1 MLANITHLL
10 PTLAIAIAINVLL
23 GLYNNISID
32 KCDFD
37 WKVLVNGVI
46 KAAIVAASF
55 MGIAYAFDST
65 DLSAIGVTP
74 DLIMNSAIILY
85 MGKAVQNLIKILG
98 VTNINVNN
106 SDNDSVG

>member
-1 MLANITHLL
+1 MFANITHLL

-32 KCDFD
+32 KCNFD
-37 WKVLVNGVI
+37 WKVLVNGII
-46 KAAIVAASF
+46 KAAIIACAF

-65 DLSAIGVTP
+65 DLSTIGVTP

-85 MGKAVQNLIKILG
+85 MTKAVQNLIKILG
-98 VTNINVNN
+98 ITNININ
-106 SDNDSVG
+106 SEDNSVG

>member
-1 MLANITHLL
+1 MLLNITHLL
-10 PTLAIAIAINVLL
+10 PTLAIAIGINILL

-37 WKVLVNGVI
+37 WKVLVNGI
-46 KAAIVAASF
+46 LKAAIIAVAF

-65 DLSAIGVTP
+65 DLSSIGVTP

-98 VTNINVNN
+98 VTNINVDN